1 MTKQNVAEPE
11 SLGEAMNKTELFFQ
25 KNGRLVTY
33 IFLALLVIAA
43 LVFGYRSLIVQPRIE
58 KAAEMIAQAQA
69 RFEAENPDFELA
81 LQGDANGAG
90 FLDVIDQYGS
100 TPSGNLAKHYA
111 GICYLRTGDLENAA
125 AYLAKFSPVK
135 GIPGALINAQNYGLQ
150 GGCGRR
156 AAELRR
162 CREVLREGRGRRR
175 QQHDG
180 SDVPAQGRFGR
191 AGPGQYGEGRRLLRA
206 DPDVV
211 SRFDGGPRGRE
222 TAGRRNEI
230 TDLTAMA
237 TRNHNLSKFD
247 TLLPSA
253 EDMRFGIVV
262 AEWNR
267 EVTEALLEGAVRTL
281 RAAGCPDMNI
291 QIKYVPGTFELSL
304 GAQFFAE
311 YTDVDAV
318 IALGCVIQGDTRHFD
333 FICQGVTQG
342 ITQLQIQWNMPIAF
356 GVLTVNDMQQALDR
370 CGGRLGNKGDEAAA
384 AAINMVKLQI
394 DMEAASPD
402 HEPDRRNI
410 N

>member
-1 MTKQNVAEPE
+1 
-11 SLGEAMNKTELFFQ
+11 
-25 KNGRLVTY
+25 
-33 IFLALLVIAA
+33 
-43 LVFGYRSLIVQPRIE
+43 
-58 KAAEMIAQAQA
+58 
-69 RFEAENPDFELA
+69 
-81 LQGDANGAG
+81 
-90 FLDVIDQYGS
+90 
-100 TPSGNLAKHYA
+100 
-111 GICYLRTGDLENAA
+111 
-125 AYLAKFSPVK
+125 
-135 GIPGALINAQNYGLQ
+135 
-150 GGCGRR
+150 
-156 AAELRR
+156 
-162 CREVLREGRGRRR
+162 
-175 QQHDG
+175 
-180 SDVPAQGRFGR
+180 
-191 AGPGQYGEGRRLLRA
+191 
-206 DPDVV
+206 
-211 SRFDGGPRGRE
+211 
-222 TAGRRNEI
+222 
-230 TDLTAMA
+230 MA

-247 TLLPSA
+247 APLPSA

-384 AAINMVKLQI
+384 AINMVKLQI